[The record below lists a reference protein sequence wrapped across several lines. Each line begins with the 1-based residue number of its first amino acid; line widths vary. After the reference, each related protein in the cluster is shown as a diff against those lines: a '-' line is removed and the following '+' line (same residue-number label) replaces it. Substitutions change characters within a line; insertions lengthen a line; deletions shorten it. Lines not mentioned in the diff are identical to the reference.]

1 MPAAWRDMLQ
11 WLNTVHADPEYR
23 EGRIDVRTMDGD
35 GVEAGV
41 V

>member
-1 MPAAWRDMLQ
+1 MLQ

-23 EGRIDVRTMDGD
+23 EGRIDVRTMNGD